1 MAGNSSRRGAVR
13 KSGTKKGQ
21 VAGSGGN
28 RRRGLEGR
36 GATPPAEARTKHP
49 ASRRAKL
56 ADKAAQNSGGRN
68 GGGRQ
73 GGGRVA
79 SRKNDDGP
87 EVVLGRNPVVECL
100 RAGVPATALWVA
112 VGTDS
117 DERLKESVQRA
128 ADAGISI
135 LEVPR
140 SDLDKLSANG
150 LHQGLALQVPPYRYA
165 HPDDLIGNARAQQE
179 PALLVALDNIT
190 DPRNLGAVVRSVAA
204 FGGHGVVIP
213 QRRSASVSAVAW
225 RTSAGAAARLPV
237 ARATNLTRTLKN
249 WQTKGVT
256 IVGLDAEGD
265 TTLDNFDASGPV
277 AIVVGSEGKGLSR
290 LVRETCDS
298 ILSIPMAGP
307 VESLNASVAAGVVL
321 ADIARQRRL

>member
-13 KSGTKKGQ
+13 KTGTKKGQ

-49 ASRRAKL
+49 ASRRAKM
-56 ADKAAQNSGGRN
+56 AEKSAQNQS
-68 GGGRQ
+68 GGRQ

-79 SRKNDDGP
+79 SRKNDDAP

-165 HPDDLIGNARAQQE
+165 HPDDLISAARTHQE

-237 ARATNLTRTLKN
+237 ARATNLTRTLKD

-265 TTLDNFDASGPV
+265 TTLDEFDGSGPV
-277 AIVVGSEGKGLSR
+277 AVVVGSEGKGLSR

-321 ADIARQRRL
+321 ADIARQRRR